1 MEPDLDGLQQIA
13 VDALDEHER
22 GQVLAWLA
30 GAVIGSGH
38 TERLARGARD
48 VVLLLP
54 DRLVVVRPDP
64 FQSWSYPRE
73 LVVSAL
79 FAADHAQFEVA
90 DDQTEVD
97 WEFWIDKRL
106 TESGPFITAVEAWL
120 VQEKP
125 PGKGGLAL
133 GVLIMTLVVGGLYFA
148 GGASGPSDGPLN
160 ARSTCDEFLF
170 AGADQQ
176 LAILTK
182 LFKDA
187 GKEDEV
193 KDPAVLRES
202 GTRCEQNGT
211 ATLDSLVGNR

>member
-1 MEPDLDGLQQIA
+1 MEPDLDGLLEIA

-90 DDQTEVD
+90 DEHVKVD

-106 TESGPFITAVEAWL
+106 TESSPFIKAVEAWL
-120 VQEKP
+120 VQEKQ

-133 GVLIMTLVVGGLYFA
+133 GLLIMTLIIGGLYFA
-148 GGASGPSDGPLN
+148 GGGSGPSDGPLN
-160 ARSTCDEFLF
+160 ARSTCSEFLF
-170 AGADQQ
+170 AGADEQ

-187 GKEDEV
+187 GKEDEA
-193 KDPAVLRES
+193 KNPTALRES
-202 GTRCEQNGT
+202 GARCEQNGT
-211 ATLDSLVGNR
+211 ATLDTLVGNR